1 MNVRLTGITIQNFK
15 NIVNGTVSFKNTRLN
30 TPVSILGLFGQ
41 NGSGKTAI
49 VDACNLLQ
57 TILCDMPLS
66 AETYYDIKY
75 DEKYAFLKY
84 DFEMRGENTTF
95 IVSYE
100 FKLGKNTDTSTV
112 SIYDEILKC
121 GYTESGSKTSI
132 SSIIDTSKG
141 DTFGPVNKYALL
153 VGKGKEKNEDIKYQK
168 RKLRE
173 TSKSFV
179 FSKELFNYIKKNK
192 DTNTDI
198 LFDKY
203 YQVLESL
210 INYGERE
217 LYVLKTDAA
226 AFITLNYLPM
236 YYSLRNGDCGLV
248 RLALDEVS
256 LVKEEHLPV
265 ITRIISNINIVL
277 TKIIPGLA
285 LELNKL
291 GMQLTREGIPL
302 SQLTLMSKRD
312 NITIP
317 FRYESDGIK
326 KLVSILNLLIC
337 VVNQDSITVVIDE
350 LDSGVF
356 EYLLGELLSIIAEQG
371 RGQLIFTSHCLRP
384 LETLDRGYVAF
395 TSTNPENRYIRLVD
409 VKEDN
414 NLRDLYYRGIQLGG
428 QKETLYDFT
437 SKAAISLAFLEAGLN
452 ENA

>member
-1 MNVRLTGITIQNFK
+1 M
-15 NIVNGTVSFKNTRLN
+15 
-30 TPVSILGLFGQ
+30 
-41 NGSGKTAI
+41 
-49 VDACNLLQ
+49 
-57 TILCDMPLS
+57 
-66 AETYYDIKY
+66 
-75 DEKYAFLKY
+75 
-84 DFEMRGENTTF
+84 
-95 IVSYE
+95 
-100 FKLGKNTDTSTV
+100 
-112 SIYDEILKC
+112 YDEILKC
-121 GYTESGSKTSI
+121 GYNESGSKTSI

-141 DTFGPVNKYALL
+141 DTFGPVNKYSLL
-153 VGKGKEKNEDIKYQK
+153 IGKGKEKIEDIKYQK

-173 TSKSFV
+173 TSKAFV
-179 FSKELFNYIKKNK
+179 FSKELFHYIRKTKSIVK
-192 DTNTDI
+192 DP

-217 LYVLKTDAA
+217 LYVLKTDAS

-236 YYSLRNGDCGLV
+236 YYSLRNGECGLV
-248 RLALDEVS
+248 RLALDEAS

-277 TKIIPGLA
+277 TKIIPGLS

-291 GMQLTREGIPL
+291 GIQLSKDGNPL
-302 SQLTLMSKRD
+302 TQIALMSKRGS
-312 NITIP
+312 ISIP

-350 LDSGVF
+350 LDSGIF

-384 LETLDRGYVAF
+384 LETLDKGYVAF
-395 TSTNPENRYIRLVD
+395 TSINPENRYIRLVD
-409 VKEDN
+409 VKDDN